1 MPVLRTLLTV
11 RAAKFPRKGAGMA
24 KKETDRAAE
33 EAEDPGEEPLVASEL
48 DERTHAEMLMLYHEA
63 VKASRFGKAQ
73 QWRSMAIGVFAI
85 FALGL
90 VGAQVPEDAFLFR
103 LAQFLAIL
111 IGLAAI
117 YLIVFYQF
125 WQNTEREKLVR
136 IMAHLS
142 NLSRSIRGMSS
153 GREASLRRF
162 VVLGFM
168 ILVIAG
174 SVALMIAY
182 LQQLPA

>member
-1 MPVLRTLLTV
+1 
-11 RAAKFPRKGAGMA
+11 MA
-24 KKETDRAAE
+24 KQETQRAEPDAAE
-33 EAEDPGEEPLVASEL
+33 GETEEPLAPSEL

-63 VKASRFGKAQ
+63 VKTSRFGKIQ
-73 QWRSMAIGVFAI
+73 QWRSMAIGVVAI
-85 FALGL
+85 FGLGVL
-90 VGAQVPEDAFLFR
+90 GAHVSEDAFLFR
-103 LAQFLAIL
+103 LVQFLAVV
-111 IGLAAI
+111 IGLAAV

-136 IMAHLS
+136 IMARFS

-168 ILVIAG
+168 ILVILGA
-174 SVALMIAY
+174 VALMIAY
-182 LQQLPA
+182 LQQLPH

>member
-1 MPVLRTLLTV
+1 
-11 RAAKFPRKGAGMA
+11 MA
-24 KKETDRAAE
+24 KKETEKAEAEAEGEAE
-33 EAEDPGEEPLVASEL
+33 EALVASEL

-63 VKASRFGKAQ
+63 VKTSRFGKAQ

-85 FALGL
+85 FGLGVL
-90 VGAQVPEDAFLFR
+90 GAHVPEDEFLFR
-103 LAQFLAIL
+103 LVQFLAVI
-111 IGLAAI
+111 IGLAAV

-136 IMAHLS
+136 IMARFS

-162 VVLGFM
+162 MVLGFM
-168 ILVIAG
+168 ILVICGAT
-174 SVALMIAY
+174 ALTIVY
-182 LQQLPA
+182 LQQLAR

>member
-1 MPVLRTLLTV
+1 
-11 RAAKFPRKGAGMA
+11 MA
-24 KKETDRAAE
+24 KQPTETTLETEEKTEAE
-33 EAEDPGEEPLVASEL
+33 EALVASEL

-63 VKASRFGKAQ
+63 VKTSRFGKVQ
-73 QWRSMAIGVFAI
+73 QWRAMAIGVFAI
-85 FALGL
+85 FGLGVL
-90 VGAQVPEDAFLFR
+90 GAHVSEDAFLFR
-103 LAQFLAIL
+103 LVQFLSVIV
-111 IGLAAI
+111 GLAAL

-136 IMAHLS
+136 IMARLS

-168 ILVIAG
+168 LLVIVGA
-174 SVALMIAY
+174 VALTIAY
-182 LQQLPA
+182 LQQQLR

>member
-1 MPVLRTLLTV
+1 MIT
-11 RAAKFPRKGAGMA
+11 MA
-24 KKETDRAAE
+24 KQETDKAT
-33 EAEDPGEEPLVASEL
+33 EAETDTEAEEPLAASEL

-63 VKASRFGKAQ
+63 VKTSRFGKAQ
-73 QWRSMAIGVFAI
+73 QWRSMAIGVAAVFG
-85 FALGL
+85 LG
-90 VGAQVPEDAFLFR
+90 VIGAQVPEDAFLFR
-103 LAQFLAIL
+103 LVQFLGVV
-111 IGLAAI
+111 IGLAAV

-142 NLSRSIRGMSS
+142 NFARAIRGMSS

-162 VVLGFM
+162 MVLGFM
-168 ILVIAG
+168 ILVILG

-182 LQQLPA
+182 LQQLPR

>member
-1 MPVLRTLLTV
+1 
-11 RAAKFPRKGAGMA
+11 MA
-24 KKETDRAAE
+24 KQDTATTEPETEAEVE
-33 EAEDPGEEPLVASEL
+33 EALVPSEL

-63 VKASRFGKAQ
+63 VKTSRFGKLQ
-73 QWRSMAIGVFAI
+73 QWRSMAIGVVSI
-85 FALGL
+85 FALGVL
-90 VGAQVPEDAFLFR
+90 GANVSEDAFLFR
-103 LAQFLAIL
+103 LVQFLAVM

-136 IMAHLS
+136 IMARLS

-168 ILVIAG
+168 ILVIVGAAG
-174 SVALMIAY
+174 LTIAY
-182 LQQLPA
+182 LQQLPR